1 MHKKPSF
8 FSIIANDSM
17 LGNKRENG
25 EQERT
30 YMKINFK
37 IRGSPE
43 ELAEFFRK
51 IREIKIVTVS
61 DEGRENTVLRRSRE
75 LLEKNTERGI

>member
-1 MHKKPSF
+1 
-8 FSIIANDSM
+8 M
-17 LGNKRENG
+17 LDNKRENG

>member
-1 MHKKPSF
+1 
-8 FSIIANDSM
+8 
-17 LGNKRENG
+17 
-25 EQERT
+25 
-30 YMKINFK
+30 MKINFK

-43 ELAEFFRK
+43 ELAEFFQK

-61 DEGRENTVLRRSRE
+61 DDGRENIVLRRSRE

>member
-1 MHKKPSF
+1 
-8 FSIIANDSM
+8 
-17 LGNKRENG
+17 
-25 EQERT
+25 
-30 YMKINFK
+30 MKINFK

-51 IREIKIVTVS
+51 IREIKIITVS

-75 LLEKNTERGI
+75 TLRNVYVEKERSNHEKDTVYRGS

>member
-1 MHKKPSF
+1 
-8 FSIIANDSM
+8 M

-61 DEGRENTVLRRSRE
+61 DDGRENTVLRRSRE

>member
-1 MHKKPSF
+1 
-8 FSIIANDSM
+8 
-17 LGNKRENG
+17 
-25 EQERT
+25 
-30 YMKINFK
+30 MKIDFK

-51 IREIKIVTVS
+51 IREIKIITVS

-75 LLEKNTERGI
+75 LLEKNTERGN

>member
-1 MHKKPSF
+1 
-8 FSIIANDSM
+8 
-17 LGNKRENG
+17 
-25 EQERT
+25 
-30 YMKINFK
+30 MKINFK

-61 DEGRENTVLRRSRE
+61 DDGRENTVLRRSRE
-75 LLEKNTERGI
+75 TLRSVYEEKERSNHEKDSVYRGS

>member
-1 MHKKPSF
+1 
-8 FSIIANDSM
+8 
-17 LGNKRENG
+17 
-25 EQERT
+25 
-30 YMKINFK
+30 MKINFK

-75 LLEKNTERGI
+75 TLRNVYDEKERSNNEKDTVHRGS

>member
-1 MHKKPSF
+1 MF
-8 FSIIANDSM
+8 
-17 LGNKRENG
+17 GNKWENG
-25 EQERT
+25 ERERT
-30 YMKINFK
+30 YMKFNFK

-61 DEGRENTVLRRSRE
+61 DEGRENIVLRRSRE

>member
-1 MHKKPSF
+1 
-8 FSIIANDSM
+8 
-17 LGNKRENG
+17 
-25 EQERT
+25 
-30 YMKINFK
+30 MKINFK

-75 LLEKNTERGI
+75 TLRSVYEERSNHEKDSVHRGSQRS

>member
-1 MHKKPSF
+1 
-8 FSIIANDSM
+8 
-17 LGNKRENG
+17 
-25 EQERT
+25 
-30 YMKINFK
+30 MKINFK

-61 DEGRENTVLRRSRE
+61 DDGRENTVLRRSRE
-75 LLEKNTERGI
+75 TLRNVYDEKERSNHEKDSVYRGS

>member
-1 MHKKPSF
+1 
-8 FSIIANDSM
+8 
-17 LGNKRENG
+17 
-25 EQERT
+25 
-30 YMKINFK
+30 MKINFK

-51 IREIKIVTVS
+51 IREIKIITVS

-75 LLEKNTERGI
+75 TLRNVYDEKERSNHEKDTVYRGS

>member
-1 MHKKPSF
+1 
-8 FSIIANDSM
+8 
-17 LGNKRENG
+17 
-25 EQERT
+25 
-30 YMKINFK
+30 MKINFK

-43 ELAEFFRK
+43 EPAEFFQK